1 MKKIYL
7 QHRTQEA
14 KGSARDFV
22 YDTLKEQIISL
33 ELKPNVKISEQ
44 DIADELNV
52 SRTPVR
58 EAFLKLSQENLL
70 TVYPQKGTIVSKI
83 DLELVEEGRFV
94 REKIESAIV
103 KEACETFGEEQ
114 LFQLESNLTMQTLC
128 LEKGSYHRLF
138 TLDDEFHQLLFAGC
152 NKLRTWH
159 MIRNM
164 NSHFDRLRMLRLAS
178 NPDWNVVVSQHK
190 EIFHYI
196 SLKET
201 DKAEKLI
208 IKHLNLVNYEKEEL
222 RVHYPNYFK

>member
-1 MKKIYL
+1 M
-7 QHRTQEA
+7 
-14 KGSARDFV
+14 KGSTRDFV
-22 YDTLKEQIISL
+22 YATLKEKIINL

-44 DIADELNV
+44 DIADELKV

-58 EAFLKLSQENLL
+58 EAFLQLSQENLL

-103 KEACETFGEEQ
+103 REACETFGEEE

-128 LEKGSYHRLF
+128 LEKGSHHRLF
-138 TLDDEFHQLLFAGC
+138 KLDDEFHQLLFTGC
-152 NKLRTWH
+152 NKLRTWQ